1 MNCHFIQNY
10 SNYSVF
16 TTMIYGAQVI
26 ITITKKFLLFTN
38 KIEEYVRPPDLSSP
52 LCATDCSPKIAL
64 KSSIPKIQGFCCTQK
79 ETRLVEFE
87 LGRDRWWW
95 IDRIVCGLLLK
106 VICCDSS
113 CTKHNIL
120 KFLLFLK
127 FFKQTLSKD
136 TSYHACGTPSLKGFY
151 RFRTL
156 FWVYRTTLS
165 VESIPLS

>member
-1 MNCHFIQNY
+1 MKVYHSGKISKGCLHVSFLLSDGPSVNLSSAQWKFSTYVVMNCHFIQKY

-87 LGRDRWWW
+87 LGRDR
-95 IDRIVCGLLLK
+95 
-106 VICCDSS
+106 
-113 CTKHNIL
+113 
-120 KFLLFLK
+120 
-127 FFKQTLSKD
+127 
-136 TSYHACGTPSLKGFY
+136 
-151 RFRTL
+151 
-156 FWVYRTTLS
+156 
-165 VESIPLS
+165 